1 MEKILEKLGLSTE
14 ISSPETVTET
24 INHFR
29 KHKIRLPTFE
39 ELSDPKKIPEEI
51 KEALKDVDPDA
62 ADPLNLYRV
71 HWYNDEERKGFVD
84 VPVHV
89 VMTKEIT
96 GIDTPIIAMVGGILP
111 MIHSH
116 KVLAAYA
123 CLVPRIVLGAFNPTK
138 HRAVWPST
146 GNYCRGGVAISRLMD
161 CRGVAILP
169 ERMSEERFNWLN
181 EWTTHPDE
189 DIIATH
195 GCESNVKEI
204 YDKCNELSD
213 DPGNFILNQFA
224 EFSNYLSHYKLT
236 GSALEAVYE
245 NYAKTHKDARLRAFV
260 ATTGSAGTIAAGDYL
275 KDNHGSD
282 TVAVEAL
289 ECPTMLYNGFGD
301 HNIQGIGDKH
311 VPLIHNVMNN
321 DMILGLSEKA
331 SDQTFLLYNS
341 EAGREFL
348 KTRRGVKPELL
359 ESLKHLGLS
368 SVANVLSAIK
378 YAKYHKLGKDDVVVV
393 VATDGAKMY
402 GSEKELC
409 LNRDF
414 NGKFDIVDAAQTF
427 GQHTLGL
434 NTDNILEMNLRDRER
449 VFNLGYFTWC
459 EQQGVDADA
468 FEARRKQALWNSM
481 HPYMEAWDKMIV
493 EFNRRLEED

>member
-1 MEKILEKLGLSTE
+1 MEKILEKLGVTLK
-14 ISSPETVTET
+14 INSPEILEKT
-24 INHFR
+24 IKR
-29 KHKIRLPTFE
+29 CRDLKITLPTFE
-39 ELSDPKKIPEEI
+39 ELANPSKIPAEI
-51 KEALKDVDPDA
+51 VEALKDINPDI
-62 ADPLNLYRV
+62 ADPLNLFRV
-71 HWYNDEERKGFVD
+71 HWFNDEARKGFVD

-89 VMTKEIT
+89 VLTKEIT
-96 GIDTPIIAMVGGILP
+96 GIDTTIIAVVGGLLP

-123 CLVPRIVLGAFNPTK
+123 CLAPRLVLGAFDPDK

-146 GNYCRGGVAISRLMD
+146 GNYCRGGVAISRLMG

-169 ERMSEERFNWLN
+169 ERMSKERFDWLQ
-181 EWTTHPDE
+181 EWTVNPKE

-204 YDKCNELSD
+204 YDECNKLAL

-224 EFSNYLSHYKLT
+224 EFNNYLAHYKLT
-236 GSALEAVYE
+236 GTAIETVYKHHL
-245 NYAKTHKDARLRAFV
+245 KTHKDARLHAFV

-275 KDNHGSD
+275 KEQYGSK

-289 ECPTMLYNGFGD
+289 ECPTLLYNGFGD

-321 DMILGLSEKA
+321 DMIMGLSEKA
-331 SDQTFLLYNS
+331 SDHTFALYNT

-359 ESLKHLGLS
+359 EDLKHLGLS
-368 SVANVLSAIK
+368 SVANILAAIK
-378 YAKYHKLGKDDVVVV
+378 YAKYSKLGKDDVVMV

-402 GSEKELC
+402 GSEKDLC
-409 LNRDF
+409 LERDY
-414 NGKFDIVDAAQTF
+414 NGKFDILDAAEAF
-427 GQHTLGL
+427 GQYTLGL
-434 NTDNILEMNLRDRER
+434 NTDNILDMTLRDRER
-449 VFNLGYFTWC
+449 VLNLGYFTWC
-459 EQQGVDADA
+459 EQQGVDIDC
-468 FEARRKQALWNSM
+468 FEARRDQSFWNSL
-481 HPYMEAWDKMIV
+481 HHYINEWDKMIV
-493 EFNRRLEED
+493 DFNKRVKA